1 MAKHKTKARLKKHPN
16 HKARLKIG
24 TQVEFSFAG
33 ETLRGEIKAITS
45 DDSYSQ
51 TTHWYKIEHAGGT
64 IYPLQT
70 NNTTIKT
77 I

>member
-1 MAKHKTKARLKKHPN
+1 MAKHKLKEHPS

-51 TTHWYKIEHAGGT
+51 TTHWYKIEHQDGT

-70 NNTTIKT
+70 NNTTIKSKF
-77 I
+77 

>member
-1 MAKHKTKARLKKHPN
+1 MAKRKHIEHPS

-33 ETLRGEIKAITS
+33 ETLTGKIEAIET
-45 DDSYSQ
+45 DNAYSQ
-51 TTHWYKIEHAGGT
+51 ITEWYKIKHTNGT

-70 NNTTIKT
+70 DNTTIKA

>member
-1 MAKHKTKARLKKHPN
+1 MAKHKH
-16 HKARLKIG
+16 KIG

-33 ETLRGEIKAITS
+33 ETLRGKIKAITS

-51 TTHWYKIEHAGGT
+51 TTHWYKIEHQNGT

-70 NNTTIKT
+70 DNTTIKS